1 MYIDTLYSAVFFI
14 MLSAAT
20 QAGAEQTTATQTKS
34 SMTGPGLILDKP
46 LTLDHALDLALE
58 RNPDMHIANERIARA
73 EAQIGESLAA
83 FYPQLKAR
91 LGYEYSTN
99 PARVF
104 SMIVSQ
110 RRFTQQDILNINNPG
125 GTTNFRPEV
134 VGTISLF
141 RGGQDYQRSK
151 VAELGKKI
159 STLQRATIQNNLM
172 QAVTDSYYAL
182 LVAQENKIIADR
194 SIDAVSRELKNAE
207 IRFHGGTVLKSD
219 VLSLEVR
226 LARSREALIRAENT
240 IEMARTVLRTILD
253 LSPSSPVQTVAQ
265 KKEKL
270 PSFPAALDEL
280 FRRAETARPE
290 IQVAERQ
297 VETRQREVK
306 IAQGEHLPRID
317 AFINYGINSEDIAFS
332 AKRDNLTAGVALEM
346 DLFSGFGTQQRIKK
360 AERQLAEATE
370 QAHKIRLQ
378 VNQEVKNAYLALQEA
393 LQRYKVTEASV
404 ASADE
409 ALRLVTE
416 QHRAGTA
423 TVTRYIE
430 SEAARDQANA
440 RTVAAR
446 YDTFRAEAQLKRA
459 LGEWQ

>member
-1 MYIDTLYSAVFFI
+1 
-14 MLSAAT
+14 MLSAAA
-20 QAGAEQTTATQTKS
+20 QAGAEQNPATQS
-34 SMTGPGLILDKP
+34 PSPADSGLILDQP
-46 LTLDHALDLALE
+46 LTLDQALELALA

-91 LGYEYSTN
+91 LAYEYSDN
-99 PARVF
+99 PARAF
-104 SMIVSQ
+104 GMIVSQ
-110 RRFTQQDILNINNPG
+110 RRFTQQDFLNINNPG
-125 GTTNFRPEV
+125 GTTDFRPEV

-151 VAELGKKI
+151 VAELGKEI
-159 STLQRATIQNNLM
+159 STLQRAVIKNNLM

-194 SIDAVSRELKNAE
+194 SIDAVSRELQNTE
-207 IRFHGGTVLKSD
+207 IRFHGGTALKSD
-219 VLSLEVR
+219 VLSLKVR
-226 LARSREALIRAENT
+226 LARSREASIRADNA

-253 LSPSSPVQTVAQ
+253 LSPASPVQTVAQ
-265 KKEKL
+265 EDQEL
-270 PSFPAALDEL
+270 PGFPATLEEL

-290 IQVAERQ
+290 IQAADRQ
-297 VETRQREVK
+297 VETRQRQVK
-306 IAQGEHLPRID
+306 IAQGEHLPRVD

-393 LQRYKVTEASV
+393 LQRYRVTEASV
-404 ASADE
+404 TSADE

-440 RTVAAR
+440 RTIAAR
-446 YDTFRAEAQLKRA
+446 YDTFRAEALLKRA